1 MAQKKFIID
10 GGFSTNA
17 ESTITGNLLMTGS
30 IIPSVDS
37 NGVTGYDLGSATAK
51 WRDLY
56 LSKGSLYIDG
66 QKVLQSD
73 SGTIVVSADVDQSLL
88 TKTTGAGVLT
98 FQSPNPISIS
108 GTLQMGTGKR
118 ITSADGL
125 AVVFG
130 DKIDMDANQI
140 INVANPTT
148 AQGVATK
155 DYVDVQIGNILNGA
169 PDALNTLNELAAAL
183 GDDANFSATV
193 TNALALK
200 AATTYVDS
208 QDTATLNAAK
218 AYSDGLAFGTGS
230 DLSATNSRVTTN
242 ETEIDAL
249 QADMATAQADILTN
263 ASGIADNATAIT
275 DAISTAA
282 ADATSKA
289 NAAETAAKAYT
300 DTRETAITTAY
311 TTAIATATA
320 AQDEINELADV
331 NITSVANGQFL
342 RYDLGSTKW
351 VNVTANTTMIAE
363 GTKLYFTDARAQAAV
378 ADNISSAVAA
388 EATARANADAS
399 LQTQIDFITSN
410 VDAAALDS
418 LTEIVAAFQTADG
431 NLVTTVTANTTAINN
446 EVTARTNADAA
457 LQTELNTTQTGAGL
471 AASGAY
477 TAIGVY
483 DADTNATGGYYIGG
497 ATSLANADK
506 LLDSALKA
514 EELARA
520 NADTTLQTNIDALS
534 DGVTLLDTNLTTVIS
549 DLSDE
554 ASTRANADTTLQ
566 TNINNE
572 ASAREASDDTLQ
584 SNIDAEATAR
594 IAADSAEA
602 TARANADVALSD
614 DLTSKIGDGT
624 VDGTEGN
631 TLTDRIAT
639 SLSSANSYT
648 DGRETAIT
656 TAYQAADTTLQTQIN
671 TEKGRIDAI
680 LTASTADKD
689 TFAEIVTFINSVDT
703 TNDTALGTEITTRS
717 NADAA
722 LQAELDATQA
732 GAGLTAAGAYT
743 AIGVYDADT
752 NATGGYYI
760 GGATSLANADK
771 LLDSALKA
779 EEAARISGD
788 SATLSSAQSYADT
801 AEADAITSA
810 NAYTDGRETAITTAY
825 QAYADQAEADAETA
839 AAADATSKVNA
850 EATARIAADT
860 ALDNAKVNKT
870 SAQALHATDALRFAA
885 NTLSLYKGDGTFETV
900 DLSLYVDDTN
910 LARIVSGTMASNGIA
925 TFTRDDETSFT
936 VDMSIL
942 LDDTNLSRIVS
953 ATWNTGDGVLTL
965 TRNDESTVTVDLDD
979 RYSLTSHNHTL
990 DSLSNVTITSNSA
1003 GEILKWNGTAWV
1015 NNTLAEAGISATHSH
1030 PYLSDTHDMTLTLD
1044 GDASGTATF
1053 TNMGNA
1059 TLTVTVADD
1068 SHNHVISNVDGLQA
1082 ELDAKLAASSYT
1094 AADVLSKLLTVDGAG
1109 SGLDA
1114 DLLDGQSSAY
1124 YLDWTNVT
1132 NKPDPVIT
1140 VTLTGDVTGSGNAT
1154 LTDLASGTISFA
1166 TTIAANSVALG
1177 TDTTG
1182 NYAGAVAAGA
1192 GISVTGTAGEG
1203 TTFTVAHADTSSV
1216 TNVSSNNSNGVVIQD
1231 VALTFDTY
1239 GHVTAATVATADLDN
1254 RYVQPADLVNFHS
1267 APTSITSANATTN
1280 ASGTLTL
1287 TFSELSGAV
1296 HYNVYLN
1303 RMLLRP
1309 TEYSI
1314 SGTSVIIAQGIVAT
1328 DDEVEVAGLKLV

>member
-218 AYSDGLAFGTGS
+218 AYSDSLAFGTGS

-446 EVTARTNADAA
+446 EVTARSNADAA

-514 EELARA
+514 EEAARISGDSA
-520 NADTTLQTNIDALS
+520 TLSSAQSYADTAEADAITS
-534 DGVTLLDTNLTTVIS
+534 ANSYTDGRETAITT
-549 DLSDE
+549 
-554 ASTRANADTTLQ
+554 AYQAYADT
-566 TNINNE
+566 
-572 ASAREASDDTLQ
+572 
-584 SNIDAEATAR
+584 AEADAITSPNSYTDGRETAITTAYQAYADQAEVDAKAYTDTR
-594 IAADSAEA
+594 ETAITTAYQTYADSAEA
-602 TARANADVALSD
+602 DAIT
-614 DLTSKIGDGT
+614 
-624 VDGTEGN
+624 
-631 TLTDRIAT
+631 
-639 SLSSANSYT
+639 SANSYT

-656 TAYQAADTTLQTQIN
+656 TAYQAAVTSLQTELN
-671 TEKGRIDAI
+671 T
-680 LTASTADKD
+680 
-689 TFAEIVTFINSVDT
+689 
-703 TNDTALGTEITTRS
+703 
-717 NADAA
+717 
-722 LQAELDATQA
+722 TQT
-732 GAGLTAAGAYT
+732 GAGLAASGAYT

-850 EATARIAADT
+850 EATACIAADT

-990 DSLSNVTITSNSA
+990 DSLSNVSISGNTD
-1003 GEILKWNGTAWV
+1003 GEILRWNGSDWV

-1068 SHNHVISNVDGLQA
+1068 SHNHVISNVDGLQTA
-1082 ELDAKLAASSYT
+1082 LDAKLAASSYT